1 MSLRYAELRLDAEKR
16 QGDIAEILNVKTNT
30 YSKWENCINDMSIE
44 KCNDLANYY
53 HTTMDYMLGLSNI
66 RIVINN
72 ILDIDWNVLCK
83 RLYELRKGTNLSQ
96 DVLSKKLGFP
106 QTTYSQYE
114 SGKRKP
120 TTMKLLV
127 VAQYY
132 NVSFDYLVG
141 RSQNKDIK
149 LK

>member
-1 MSLRYAELRLDAEKR
+1 MIKKQVFIVLEQLFLVY
-16 QGDIAEILNVKTNT
+16 
-30 YSKWENCINDMSIE
+30 
-44 KCNDLANYY
+44 KCQ
-53 HTTMDYMLGLSNI
+53 TWG
-66 RIVINN
+66 
-72 ILDIDWNVLCK
+72 
-83 RLYELRKGTNLSQ
+83 LYELRKGTNLSQ

>member
-1 MSLRYAELRLDAEKR
+1 M
-16 QGDIAEILNVKTNT
+16 
-30 YSKWENCINDMSIE
+30 
-44 KCNDLANYY
+44 
-53 HTTMDYMLGLSNI
+53 
-66 RIVINN
+66 
-72 ILDIDWNVLCK
+72 
-83 RLYELRKGTNLSQ
+83 
-96 DVLSKKLGFP
+96 LSKKLGFP